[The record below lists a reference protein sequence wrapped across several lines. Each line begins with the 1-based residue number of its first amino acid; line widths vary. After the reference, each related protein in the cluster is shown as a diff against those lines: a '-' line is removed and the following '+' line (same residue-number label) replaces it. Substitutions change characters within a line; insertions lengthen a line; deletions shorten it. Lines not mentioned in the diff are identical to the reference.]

1 MNEKEEELL
10 NLSDE
15 LSPITKRLVEYVDN
29 ICKLERQKAKLDK
42 ELKQNLLL
50 MTADCQMYLKNLK

>member
-10 NLSDE
+10 NLSEE

-29 ICKLERQKAKLDK
+29 ICKLERQKSKLDK

-50 MTADCQMYLKNLK
+50 MTADCQTYLKILK

>member
-10 NLSDE
+10 KLSEE

-50 MTADCQMYLKNLK
+50 MTADCQTYLKRLK